1 MKFKQLLTIIG
12 PGILVAATGVGAGDL
27 ATGALTGQ
35 RLGVAVL
42 WAVAV
47 GAFLKFVLN
56 EGLTRWQ
63 LATGDTLLE
72 GCVTH
77 IGRPFRWFFLVYL
90 LIWSFLVSMALMS
103 ACGVT
108 MHAMFPLGRL
118 HEWFTPQRDKIVYGC
133 LLSLIAVVLV
143 RRGGYQIF
151 EKVMTVCIGVM
162 FLIVVSVAIALHP
175 PIGEVLKGV
184 FVPSIPHF
192 NDGGRDWTVALLGG
206 VGGTLTILC
215 YGYWIREEG
224 RQGTESLKTCRI
236 DLAAGY
242 GMTMLFGMSM
252 LVIGSRVGAVE
263 GGGATL
269 LVDLAASLEE
279 PFGAFGPVIR
289 WAFLIGA
296 FGAVFSSLLGVWQS
310 VPYLFADFYE
320 LSKKRLAEG
329 KRPEVNTESVAY
341 RGYLYGLAIV
351 PVIGLTLVPF
361 SQAQKINAIVG
372 ALVIPALAGILLY
385 LNNRVDLVG
394 KQFRNRRR
402 TNVVL
407 VLTLLFFLLAGLM
420 EIQSRFFSGNPPP
433 KPSPAPVTMHE
444 IPETFRGIA

>member
-1 MKFKQLLTIIG
+1 MPRSWKLLLTIVG

-77 IGRPFRWFFLVYL
+77 IGRPFRWVFLVYL

-108 MHAMFPLGRL
+108 LHAMFPLL
-118 HEWFTPQRDKIVYGC
+118 TAERDKILFGC
-133 LLSLIAVVLV
+133 LCSLTAVVLV
-143 RRGGYQIF
+143 RRGGYPVF

-162 FLIVVSVAIALHP
+162 FLIVVSVAVALRP
-175 PIGEVLKGV
+175 PVLEIVQGL
-184 FVPSIPHF
+184 FIPTIPNFAH
-192 NDGGRDWTVALLGG
+192 GGLDWTVALLGG

-224 RQGTESLKTCRI
+224 RRGTEALTTCRI
-236 DLAAGY
+236 DLASGY
-242 GMTMLFGMSM
+242 AMTMLFGMAM
-252 LVIGSRVGAVE
+252 LVIGSRVAVAK

-279 PFGAFGPVIR
+279 PFGAFGPIIR
-289 WAFLIGA
+289 WGFLIGA

-329 KRPEVNTESVAY
+329 KRPEVNTDSVAY

-351 PVIGLTLVPF
+351 PVIGMTLVPF
-361 SQAQKINAIVG
+361 SQAQKVNAIVG

-385 LNNRVDLVG
+385 LNNRQDLVG
-394 KQFRNRRR
+394 EGYRNRRR

-407 VLTLLFFLLAGLM
+407 VLTLLFFLLAGVM
-420 EIQSRFFSGNPPP
+420 
-433 KPSPAPVTMHE
+433 
-444 IPETFRGIA
+444 GIRSI